1 MWFIYGP
8 PTPNPFGRDQEI
20 NTLVKFMKNGQPVSL
35 IGPRRIGKTSI
46 LLASLNR
53 SSLPYVLISIEEF
66 IKGEKGFNFAEF
78 VSAYI
83 SNITAVTYSFAGYKF
98 QFLEKTKSYLKQIRE
113 LIGAIKI
120 TLNLPELTALIDVVL
135 DKAQKG
141 KNLSEEFSRA
151 LDLPQI
157 LAEKFG
163 IERIVIAL
171 DEFQYLKLAK
181 QASPEIFHVMRSKWQ
196 FHKNVTYIIS
206 GSATGMLREI
216 INTKDQPFYQ
226 FFYLMRVNPFNEEKS
241 KEFLKKGFEVEK
253 VSVSDKE
260 IEEIVKYVDGFPA
273 WLNLVGIKVVIER
286 KPISLILSSLPYD
299 DNVVNAIEGDLR
311 KLSSSARSVLRK
323 LANLGG
329 KGRPK
334 DLGENI
340 WAVNRALTQL
350 MRYGYVEKEERG
362 VYRILDPMI
371 VHYFTTGRISF

>member
-66 IKGEKGFNFAEF
+66 IRGEKGFNFAEF
-78 VSAYI
+78 ISAYI
-83 SNITAVTYSFAGYKF
+83 SNITTITYSFAGYKF

-120 TLNLPELTALIDVVL
+120 TLNLPELTTLIDVVL

-141 KNLSEEFSRA
+141 KNLSEEFSKA

-181 QASPEIFHVMRSKWQ
+181 QTSPEIFHIMRSKWQ

-226 FFYLMRVNPFNEEKS
+226 FFYLMRVNPFDEEKS
-241 KEFLKKGFEVEK
+241 KEFLKRGFEVEK
-253 VSVSDKE
+253 VNVSDKE
-260 IEEIVKYVDGFPA
+260 VEDIVSYVDGFPA
-273 WLNLVGIKVVIER
+273 WLNLVGIKVVVER
-286 KPISLILSSLPYD
+286 KPISVILNSLPYD

-311 KLSSSARSVLRK
+311 KLSPSARSVLRK

-334 DLGENI
+334 DLGDNI

-371 VHYFTTGRISF
+371 VHYLANR

>member
-66 IKGEKGFNFAEF
+66 IRGEKGFNFAEF
-78 VSAYI
+78 ISAYI
-83 SNITAVTYSFAGYKF
+83 SNITTVTYSFAGYKF

-120 TLNLPELTALIDVVL
+120 TLNLPEVTTLIDVVL

-181 QASPEIFHVMRSKWQ
+181 QTSPEIFHVMRSKWQ
-196 FHKNVTYIIS
+196 FHKNVTYVIS

-226 FFYLMRVNPFNEEKS
+226 FFYLMRVNPFDEEKS
-241 KEFLKKGFEVEK
+241 KEFLKRGFEVEK
-253 VSVSDKE
+253 VNVSDKE
-260 IEEIVKYVDGFPA
+260 VEDIVSYVDGFPA
-273 WLNLVGIKVVIER
+273 WLNLVGIKVVVER
-286 KPISLILSSLPYD
+286 KPINIILNSLPYD

-311 KLSSSARSVLRK
+311 KLSPSAKSVLRK

-334 DLGENI
+334 DLGDNI

-371 VHYFTTGRISF
+371 VHYFTNR